1 MNLQEKVG
9 HYVEANETT
18 MGAVADKLGI
28 SRSSL
33 FNKLR
38 GTSEFSLS
46 EALNLSRILGM
57 TVDELCRL
65 AMKSDW
71 PHRRLANEDHHHREQ
86 NRRGVHGS
94 SGR

>member
-9 HYVEANETT
+9 HYVEANGTT
-18 MGAVADKLGI
+18 MGAVADRLGI

-38 GTSEFSLS
+38 GSNEFSLS
-46 EALNLSRILGM
+46 EAFDLSRILGV

-65 AMKSDW
+65 AMKSD
-71 PHRRLANEDHHHREQ
+71 
-86 NRRGVHGS
+86 
-94 SGR
+94 

>member
-38 GTSEFSLS
+38 GSNEFSLS
-46 EALNLSRILGM
+46 EAFNLSRILGM

-65 AMKSDW
+65 ALKRD
-71 PHRRLANEDHHHREQ
+71 
-86 NRRGVHGS
+86 
-94 SGR
+94 

>member
-1 MNLQEKVG
+1 MNLRKKVS

-18 MGAVADKLGI
+18 MGDVADKLGI

-38 GTSEFSLS
+38 GSNEFSLS
-46 EALNLSRILGM
+46 EAFNLSRILGM

-65 AMKSDW
+65 AMKSD
-71 PHRRLANEDHHHREQ
+71 
-86 NRRGVHGS
+86 
-94 SGR
+94 